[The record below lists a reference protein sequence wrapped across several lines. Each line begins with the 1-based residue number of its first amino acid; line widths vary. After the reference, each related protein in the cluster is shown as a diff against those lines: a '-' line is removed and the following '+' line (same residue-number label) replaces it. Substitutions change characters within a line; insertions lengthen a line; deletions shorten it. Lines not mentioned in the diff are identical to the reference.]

1 MSTVISSHDLEK
13 IYNLPSMSEYGDY
26 AYYCQIASLHHATTM
41 GELFTTLDSI
51 EDDIDLSPHHVY
63 RAIRKVTRA
72 TLGSQWDIG
81 LKQFLPPVEDNNP
94 ITLKS
99 IMKVPGIGKRQAGY
113 IKQWLEDKYGLDIP
127 DN

>member
-1 MSTVISSHDLEK
+1 MS
-13 IYNLPSMSEYGDY
+13 
-26 AYYCQIASLHHATTM
+26 IASLHNATTM
-41 GELFTTLDSI
+41 DELFTTLDSMEL
-51 EDDIDLSPHHVY
+51 EDDIPPHVY
-63 RAIRKVTRA
+63 RPIWKVIRSGK
-72 TLGSQWDIG
+72 QWDIVS
-81 LKQFLPPVEDNNP
+81 KQWHPSVEDNNP

>member
-41 GELFTTLDSI
+41 GGLGTTLDSLMEW
-51 EDDIDLSPHHVY
+51 EDDIPPHVY
-63 RAIRKVTRA
+63 RPIWKVIRSGK
-72 TLGSQWDIG
+72 QWDIVS
-81 LKQFLPPVEDNNP
+81 KQWHPSVENNDP

-99 IMKVPGIGKRQAGY
+99 IMKIPGIGKRQAGY